1 MKRIIVLIGM
11 VFVFLACT
19 GDFKEI
25 NTDKSG
31 VTDEDLQA
39 DYNEHGI
46 RLGIIQ
52 QGIYFNYD
60 YGKGKNWPFQ
70 LTQNLN
76 ADMFSGYMHDAK
88 PLNGGS
94 HNSDYNLQDGWN
106 SAMWGHTY
114 EYVFPQIYQS
124 ENATRDRMPA
134 FFGITKILKVEV
146 MHRVTDYY
154 GPIVYSHFADPE
166 ARYMPNTQKEVYS
179 AFFCELD
186 TAVAVLS
193 DYIVEHPG
201 ASEFARF
208 DMLLDGDYDSWIK
221 FANSLR
227 LRLAMRIASVAPD
240 KARAEIQKIKENLKK
255 KLSSKRYEHTIGVEY
270 TSTCLAMRYGVD
282 IEKARIAGL
291 LHDCAK
297 YLSSE
302 DKISK
307 CESYGIP
314 VSDYER
320 KNPELLH
327 AKLGAC
333 FANEIYGVT
342 DSEILSAIIWHTT
355 GCPDMSLLDKIVF
368 IADYIEAN
376 RDKAEDLPKVRELA
390 FKDID
395 ACLLLILEDTIAYLA
410 RKKSV
415 TDPMTQKTYDY
426 YKERN

>member
-1 MKRIIVLIGM
+1 MEIKSRDKLEPGDVL
-11 VFVFLACT
+11 
-19 GDFKEI
+19 
-25 NTDKSG
+25 
-31 VTDEDLQA
+31 
-39 DYNEHGI
+39 
-46 RLGIIQ
+46 
-52 QGIYFNYD
+52 
-60 YGKGKNWPFQ
+60 
-70 LTQNLN
+70 
-76 ADMFSGYMHDAK
+76 AK
-88 PLNGGS
+88 PIYNSNGVA
-94 HNSDYNLQDGWN
+94 LL
-106 SAMWGHTY
+106 
-114 EYVFPQIYQS
+114 
-124 ENATRDRMPA
+124 PA
-134 FFGITKILKVEV
+134 G
-146 MHRVTDYY
+146 
-154 GPIVYSHFADPE
+154 
-166 ARYMPNTQKEVYS
+166 
-179 AFFCELD
+179 
-186 TAVAVLS
+186 AVLS
-193 DYIVEHPG
+193 ESNIDRLRKDYNDI
-201 ASEFARF
+201 SEFFCVDTPGTENIIIEDNIGEEVRIKTSIAIRNKQIREIIEQSKVISHQIINYNIHDVDF
-208 DMLLDGDYDSWIK
+208 YDTRNKSDYVTRHAVNVAIVSCI
-221 FANSLR
+221 
-227 LRLAMRIASVAPD
+227 IAKSMGYSE
-240 KARAEIQKIKENLKK
+240 KELEEITL
-255 KLSSKRYEHTIGVEY
+255 
-270 TSTCLAMRYGVD
+270 
-282 IEKARIAGL
+282 AGL

>member
-1 MKRIIVLIGM
+1 M
-11 VFVFLACT
+11 
-19 GDFKEI
+19 
-25 NTDKSG
+25 
-31 VTDEDLQA
+31 
-39 DYNEHGI
+39 
-46 RLGIIQ
+46 
-52 QGIYFNYD
+52 
-60 YGKGKNWPFQ
+60 
-70 LTQNLN
+70 
-76 ADMFSGYMHDAK
+76 
-88 PLNGGS
+88 
-94 HNSDYNLQDGWN
+94 
-106 SAMWGHTY
+106 
-114 EYVFPQIYQS
+114 
-124 ENATRDRMPA
+124 MP
-134 FFGITKILKVEV
+134 
-146 MHRVTDYY
+146 
-154 GPIVYSHFADPE
+154 
-166 ARYMPNTQKEVYS
+166 
-179 AFFCELD
+179 
-186 TAVAVLS
+186 
-193 DYIVEHPG
+193 
-201 ASEFARF
+201 
-208 DMLLDGDYDSWIK
+208 
-221 FANSLR
+221 
-227 LRLAMRIASVAPD
+227 
-240 KARAEIQKIKENLKK
+240 IQKIKENLKK

-314 VSDYER
+314 VSDY
-320 KNPELLH
+320 ELLH

-395 ACLLLILEDTIAYLA
+395 ACLLL
-410 RKKSV
+410 
-415 TDPMTQKTYDY
+415 MTQKTYDY

>member
-1 MKRIIVLIGM
+1 M
-11 VFVFLACT
+11 
-19 GDFKEI
+19 
-25 NTDKSG
+25 
-31 VTDEDLQA
+31 
-39 DYNEHGI
+39 
-46 RLGIIQ
+46 
-52 QGIYFNYD
+52 
-60 YGKGKNWPFQ
+60 
-70 LTQNLN
+70 
-76 ADMFSGYMHDAK
+76 
-88 PLNGGS
+88 
-94 HNSDYNLQDGWN
+94 
-106 SAMWGHTY
+106 
-114 EYVFPQIYQS
+114 
-124 ENATRDRMPA
+124 MP
-134 FFGITKILKVEV
+134 
-146 MHRVTDYY
+146 
-154 GPIVYSHFADPE
+154 
-166 ARYMPNTQKEVYS
+166 
-179 AFFCELD
+179 
-186 TAVAVLS
+186 
-193 DYIVEHPG
+193 
-201 ASEFARF
+201 
-208 DMLLDGDYDSWIK
+208 
-221 FANSLR
+221 
-227 LRLAMRIASVAPD
+227 
-240 KARAEIQKIKENLKK
+240 IQKIKENLKK

-342 DSEILSAIIWHTT
+342 DSEILSAIILHTT
-355 GCPDMSLLDKIVF
+355 VCPDISLLDKIVF